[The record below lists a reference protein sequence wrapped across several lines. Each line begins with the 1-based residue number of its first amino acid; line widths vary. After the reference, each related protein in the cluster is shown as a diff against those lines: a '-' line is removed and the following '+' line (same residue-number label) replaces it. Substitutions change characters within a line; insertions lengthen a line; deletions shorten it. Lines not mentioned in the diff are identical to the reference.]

1 MKTFNL
7 TNKTEREELAG
18 IATKKGK
25 YTCLVN
31 MGGANKRLTVKF
43 GVVSE
48 SWSFDKG
55 TVKSTKEVVCT
66 INRIDTYLTK
76 ENFTRGNYTLEG
88 LGVSKAPKSKKTRK
102 VNRNDSWGALSGLF
116 KNTGRL

>member
-43 GVVSE
+43 DVVSE
-48 SWSFDKG
+48 SWSFDEG
-55 TVKSTKEVVCT
+55 TVKSTIDVVCT
-66 INRIDTYLTK
+66 INRIDTKLKK
-76 ENFTRGNYTLEG
+76 ENFISGSYKIKG
-88 LGVSKAPKSKKTRK
+88 ISAAPKTKKTKK
-102 VNRNDSWGALSGLF
+102 VNENDSWDALTNLF